1 MDYLAEQLRRY
12 LIKAVTN
19 ETLPIPS
26 AKPLDH
32 IEEGLAKRLHITDEI
47 YDSELFFNEKV
58 ISDFILEYKHNRD
71 ILIWKRIVEEAMP
84 LIDTTI
90 RDHNFHQFEEVDA
103 LRAECAVK
111 LSKVLLNHDPA
122 QGRCFTHFSVSFKNF
137 LISYV
142 QKVKNKAEL
151 ETGGESDVLERVEGK
166 TYVRK
171 DVIENFK
178 TRLNEAVC
186 GFLVPNQ
193 MDALMYLVN
202 FFLVEGFGTSKSKLC
217 YTLVSAF
224 NLTPDRGYVLYDF
237 ALIMMRSTLYE
248 YYLPHHTDVDILRLS
263 RRWSILP
270 EIAQVTGIET
280 FTKLADLFGGVTVT
294 FPTPKDIARLR
305 TERNILDRAEYDA
318 SYRALHAL
326 GTSSGGDEGSKL

>member
-1 MDYLAEQLRRY
+1 MSKEKLLGASN
-12 LIKAVTN
+12 KA
-19 ETLPIPS
+19 
-26 AKPLDH
+26 LDN
-32 IEEGLAKRLHITDEI
+32 IEDSLAKRLHVTDEI

-58 ISDFILEYKHNRD
+58 ICDFILEYKHNRD
-71 ILIWKRIVEEAMP
+71 ILIWKKIVDEVMP
-84 LIDTTI
+84 LIDTII
-90 RDHNFHQFEEVDA
+90 RDNNFHQFEEIDA

-142 QKVKNKAEL
+142 QKVKNKAKH
-151 ETGGESDVLERVEGK
+151 ETDGESYVLERVGGK

-171 DVIENFK
+171 DIIENFK
-178 TRLNEAVC
+178 ARLHEAVF

-193 MDALMYLVN
+193 VDALRYLVN

-237 ALIMMRSTLYE
+237 ALIMMRSVLCE
-248 YYLPHHTDVDILRLS
+248 YYLPHHSDVEILRLS

-270 EIAQVTGIET
+270 EIAQVTGIES
-280 FTKLADLFGGVTVT
+280 FTKLANLFSGVTVT

-305 TERNILDRAEYDA
+305 TERNILDRAEYVA
-318 SYRALHAL
+318 SYRALHAI
-326 GTSSGGDEGSKL
+326 GTSSGEQRAYETLDDDN

>member
-1 MDYLAEQLRRY
+1 MSKEKLLGASN
-12 LIKAVTN
+12 KA
-19 ETLPIPS
+19 
-26 AKPLDH
+26 LDN
-32 IEEGLAKRLHITDEI
+32 IEDSLAKRLHVTDEI

-58 ISDFILEYKHNRD
+58 ICDFILEYKHNRD
-71 ILIWKRIVEEAMP
+71 ILIWKKIVDEVMP
-84 LIDTTI
+84 LIDTII
-90 RDHNFHQFEEVDA
+90 RDNNFHQFEEIDA

-142 QKVKNKAEL
+142 QKVKNKAKH
-151 ETGGESDVLERVEGK
+151 ETDGESYVLERVGGK

-171 DVIENFK
+171 DIIENFK
-178 TRLNEAVC
+178 ARLHEAVF

-193 MDALMYLVN
+193 MDALRYLVN

-237 ALIMMRSTLYE
+237 ALIMMRSVLCE
-248 YYLPHHTDVDILRLS
+248 YYLPHHSDVEILRLS

-270 EIAQVTGIET
+270 EIAQVTGIES
-280 FTKLADLFGGVTVT
+280 FTKLANLFGGVTAP
-294 FPTPKDIARLR
+294 FPLRKILHDFALNEISSIARNMLR
-305 TERNILDRAEYDA
+305 HTELYTR
-318 SYRALHAL
+318 
-326 GTSSGGDEGSKL
+326 